1 MTDADS
7 SGKEHLRS
15 RLLARRQRIP
25 AVEREQWSREISA
38 RLFNWDLYRKARRVH
53 CFVGVESKGEVET
66 LPVLEQ
72 MIQEGKEV
80 YLPKV
85 NASSPALKHVRYR
98 GPESLVPGPYGIP
111 EPTGEEAIAPE
122 ELDLILVPLLAA
134 DNRKNRLGYG
144 MGYYDRFL
152 ARATG
157 VSAGL
162 LFQAFLLDKSLPAE
176 SHDIPLDY
184 LITENGVV

>member
-1 MTDADS
+1 MTDTDS
-7 SGKEHLRS
+7 SGKERLRS

-25 AVEREQWSREISA
+25 AVERKQWSREIST
-38 RLFNWDLYRKARRVH
+38 RLLKWDPYREARRIH
-53 CFVGVESKGEVET
+53 CFVGIESKGEVDT

-85 NASSPALKHVRYR
+85 NSSSPALKHVRYR
-98 GPESLVPGPYGIP
+98 GPESLAPGPYDIP
-111 EPTGEEAIAPE
+111 EPTGKEAIAPE

-152 ARATG
+152 ALATG

-162 LFQAFLLDKSLPAE
+162 LFQAFLLDEPLPAE
-176 SHDIPLDY
+176 PHDIPLDY